1 MPVIAKGRAIAFL
14 QPIAE
19 KGDPKR
25 KGADRRIIDRD
36 DIVQLELKF

>member
-1 MPVIAKGRAIAFL
+1 LPKAMVLAFL

-25 KGADRRIIDRD
+25 KGADRRVMDRGD
-36 DIVQLELKF
+36 LQLELGL

>member
-1 MPVIAKGRAIAFL
+1 MEAIAKGKALTFL

-25 KGADRRIIDRD
+25 KGADRQVMDRED
-36 DIVQLELKF
+36 LQLELGL